1 MKNIENKKVLSLE
14 EKWESLTFANN
25 FLFCKILE
33 SEPEICRRILELLLH
48 IKIERLEEPQA
59 ERMLQE
65 GLDSK
70 SVRFD
75 VYVKDSNRVFDIE
88 IQTATKYNLQKRARY
103 YQSMIDMDCLT
114 HGEDYEHLKD

>member
-1 MKNIENKKVLSLE
+1 MEKNQNNKKVLSPE

-25 FLFCKILE
+25 FIFCKILE

-48 IKIERLEEPQA
+48 IKIERLEPPQA
-59 ERMLQE
+59 ERMMQE

-75 VYVKDSNRVFDIE
+75 VYVKDENRVFDIE
-88 IQTATKYNLQKRARY
+88 NADHDETQPAKA
-103 YQSMIDMDCLT
+103 
-114 HGEDYEHLKD
+114 G